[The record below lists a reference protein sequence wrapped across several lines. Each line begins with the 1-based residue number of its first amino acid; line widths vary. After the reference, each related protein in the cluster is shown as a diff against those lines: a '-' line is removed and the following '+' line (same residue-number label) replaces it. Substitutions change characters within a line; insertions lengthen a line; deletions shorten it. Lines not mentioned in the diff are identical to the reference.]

1 MTEMLSRVTAEISRA
16 SEFFSVDE
24 LTKQT
29 GQPVDMFAAVV
40 IKELMDNA
48 LDAAETAG
56 RDPQI
61 ALTVCN
67 KDGSIQIRVEDNGNG
82 IRHEVLNR
90 IVSSFDCRISDK
102 AIYRAPSRGS
112 QGNAFKTLIGIPYAL
127 RSGYPVVIEALGLR
141 HEIRAQIDPLGNAK
155 ADTISAE
162 IDGFIGTR
170 VELTLPDD
178 PAAGLLVPEWWA
190 KSFALTNPHAL
201 VKFYHID
208 EDFSYNEHGNS
219 SPGKIQEIYQPTVKS
234 GQGWRKFMPTDLTAP
249 AWYSADTLRAQ
260 VFAHILSDDVTLRD
274 FVKRFKGLSAN
285 AKAKAVC
292 DRFPSIRRLS
302 DFEDRP
308 ELISDLLETMKE
320 IAEPPSETI
329 LGYIGK
335 DHIKRCF
342 SEWFGIK
349 KERFWYRRSAITVGD
364 IPYVVEA
371 AVAEVEAENGVL
383 FHGLNFSPTFSDPL
397 ASARISSEKVAGYG
411 FRGFLHSCYID
422 PEWSDD
428 SWYDNAWLMN
438 RNVVAVIHIVSPAFQ
453 FTDRG
458 KTNLSLP
465 DRVLDEIGSVLWS
478 VAKELYKE
486 GERRRR
492 DAAKKA
498 RDEERLEREQRQIS
512 YSIKDAVFRVLP
524 KAIEIA
530 TDNGRIP
537 VRTRDL
543 FYSVRPLI
551 QEYTDDELDWGYFS
565 QDVLVEYQQLHGKI
579 KKLRRDPRG
588 YLYVPH
594 AGQEIPLGTKEV
606 EEYEFPDWVYDK
618 ILYIEKKGFADAL
631 MLAKVGERYDMAIV
645 AAEGYAT
652 EAIRILFQNADRKTN
667 YKLFVLHD
675 ADPHG
680 YNIARTLR
688 EETRRMPG
696 YKVDVIDLGLKLQE
710 ALDMGLQ
717 SEMFTRKKALPSEL
731 ELTELERKYFVGEHI
746 GGNVWRGTRIEL
758 NAIPPKERA
767 AYVERKLAEHGAT
780 AKVVPPEGVMHAK
793 AEETYGLKC
802 RELIEK
808 EIRRALNIDGMVAAA
823 QKELGDQDFTEDLQ
837 HIREELKDN
846 PPEAWDDL
854 VDEAAVQNASKD
866 MGALSL
872 KNLIRDLQKN
882 VR

>member
-1 MTEMLSRVTAEISRA
+1 MTEILSRVTAEISRS

-29 GQPVDMFAAVV
+29 GQPVDMFAAVI
-40 IKELMDNA
+40 IKELMDNG

-61 ALTVCN
+61 VLTVCN

-82 IRHEVLNR
+82 IRQEVLDR

-102 AIYRAPSRGS
+102 VIYRAPSRGS
-112 QGNAFKTLIGIPYAL
+112 QGNAFKTLIGIPHAL
-127 RSGYPVVIEALGLR
+127 RSSYPVVIEALGLR

-155 ADTISAE
+155 ADTTSAE

-170 VELTLPDD
+170 VEVTLPDV
-178 PAAGLLVPEWWA
+178 PAAGSLVPEWWA
-190 KSFALTNPHAL
+190 QAFALTNPHAL
-201 VKFYHID
+201 VKFCRID
-208 EDFSYNEHGNS
+208 ENLSHDEHGNS
-219 SPGKIQEIYQPTVKS
+219 SPEKIQEIYQPTVKS

-249 AWYSADTLRAQ
+249 VWYSADTLRAQ

-292 DRFPSIRRLS
+292 DKFPSIRRLS

-308 ELISDLLETMKE
+308 ELISDLLEAMKE
-320 IAEPPSETI
+320 IAESPSENV

-335 DHIKRCF
+335 EHIKRCF

-349 KERFWYRRSAITVGD
+349 RERFWYRRSAITVDG
-364 IPYVVEA
+364 IPYIIEA

-397 ASARISSEKVAGYG
+397 ASARISAEKVAGYG

-422 PEWSDD
+422 PEWSND
-428 SWYDNAWLMN
+428 SWYDNAWLMK
-438 RNVVAVIHIVSPAFQ
+438 RNVVAVIHIVSPALQ

-458 KTNLSLP
+458 KTNPSLP
-465 DRVLDEIGSVLWS
+465 DLVLNEVGSVLWS

-486 GERRRR
+486 GERLRR
-492 DAAKKA
+492 DAA
-498 RDEERLEREQRQIS
+498 REERRQERLEREQRQVS
-512 YSIKDAVFRVLP
+512 CTVKEAVFMILP
-524 KAIEIA
+524 EAIEIA
-530 TDNGRIP
+530 TDKGRIP

-565 QDVLVEYQQLHGKI
+565 QGMLVEFQQLHGKI
-579 KKLRRDPRG
+579 KNLRRDPRG

-594 AGQEIPLGTKEV
+594 TGQEIPLGTKEV
-606 EEYEFPDWVYDK
+606 EEYEFPEWVYDK

-631 MLAKVGERYDMAIV
+631 MLEKVDERYDMAIV

-652 EAIRILFQNADRKTN
+652 EAIRILFQNADRNTN

-675 ADPHG
+675 ADPYG

-717 SEMFTRKKALPSEL
+717 SETFTRKRALPSGL
-731 ELTELERKYFVGEHI
+731 ELTEFERKYFVGEHI
-746 GGNVWRGTRIEL
+746 GGNVWRGTRVEL

-767 AYVERKLAEHGAT
+767 AHVECKLAERGAT

-823 QKELGDQDFTEDLQ
+823 QKGLGNQNFIGDLQ
-837 HIREELKDN
+837 HIREELRNN
-846 PPEAWDDL
+846 PPDAWNDL
-854 VDEAAVQNASKD
+854 VDKAAVQKASRD
-866 MGALSL
+866 VRAQSL